1 MTTYTAISGGEI
13 DADSPITADLMS
25 KLRDNPIA
33 ISEGST
39 GAPKVLA
46 NALNITSNSLTG
58 SVSAGGGTATV
69 TLGAYAF
76 FPSISASTMTVTFG
90 TNGTTADNP
99 SVFLLNSSGSPVS
112 YTIRW
117 RSIS

>member
-1 MTTYTAISGGEI
+1 MTSYVAVSNGEI

-46 NALNITSNSLTG
+46 NALNITSHSLTG
-58 SVSAGGGTATV
+58 SVSAGSSSTI

-76 FPSISASTMTVTFG
+76 FPSISASSMTVTFG
-90 TNGTTADNP
+90 TDGTTADDPRLLLTNG
-99 SVFLLNSSGSPVS
+99 SVSPVS